1 MKNIEMQISKKVISF
16 NEGNL
21 IGFILDICFDD
32 KLKNF
37 IGYIVCDEETGEELF
52 LACEKVV
59 AENNECIF
67 INSAEDTEINFSPS
81 FNPIGKS
88 IYDKKGVYLGKVKS
102 VIVRGKVVD
111 KLITEIAEIR
121 QKYIYSNGKFIIFSQ
136 KRRKNLKI
144 FKKNEKI
151 NNYPKIEIMSK
162 KPQVT
167 LPTRLITS
175 PEQILN
181 RIATRDIF
189 GLNNELI
196 IKKGDVITQNKLEK
210 AKKHN
215 KISFL
220 LFNSK

>member
-1 MKNIEMQISKKVISF
+1 MKNIETQISKKVISL

-37 IGYIVCDEETGEELF
+37 LGYIICDEETGEELF
-52 LACEKVV
+52 LSRDRVV
-59 AENNECIF
+59 AENNECVF
-67 INSAEDTEINFSPS
+67 INSAEDSEINFSPS
-81 FNPIGKS
+81 FNPIGKNV
-88 IYDKKGVYLGKVKS
+88 YDKKGVNLGRVKS
-102 VIVRGKVVD
+102 VVVRGKVVD
-111 KLITEIAEIR
+111 KLITEIAEIK
-121 QKYIYSNGKFIIFSQ
+121 QKYIYANGNFIIFSQ
-136 KRRKNLKI
+136 KKAKKSNN

-151 NNYPKIEIMSK
+151 NNFPKIEIMTS
-162 KPQVT
+162 KPQ
-167 LPTRLITS
+167 LPTRLILS

-181 RIATRDIF
+181 RIATKDVF